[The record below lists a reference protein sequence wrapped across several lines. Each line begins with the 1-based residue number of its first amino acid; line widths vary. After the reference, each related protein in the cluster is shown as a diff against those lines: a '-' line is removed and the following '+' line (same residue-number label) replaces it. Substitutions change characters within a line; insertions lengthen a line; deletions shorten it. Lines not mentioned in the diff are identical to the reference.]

1 MALPLVLNEHTSV
14 AMQDSAAQAA
24 TLSLAA
30 GNRQRDGSDN
40 VAEQTRLLF
49 LTRSQGND
57 LAQDIL
63 DQRSAGGQPQ
73 SSAANSGVNSG
84 SVSK

>member
-1 MALPLVLNEHTSV
+1 
-14 AMQDSAAQAA
+14 MQDSTQLVLEQAFAQAHE
-24 TLSLAA
+24 LSLQA

-49 LTRSQGND
+49 LTRSQSND

-73 SSAANSGVNSG
+73 APSASAGVSGG
-84 SVSK
+84 H

>member
-1 MALPLVLNEHTSV
+1 M
-14 AMQDSAAQAA
+14 AMQDSTALILEQLMTKSHEQHMAQ
-24 TLSLAA
+24 
-30 GNRQRDGSDN
+30 SDRENSAWGN

-63 DQRSAGGQPQ
+63 DQRSAGGQPN
-73 SSAANSGVNSG
+73 AAGGPQNVQPASG
-84 SVSK
+84 S